1 MQRGNLGLYN
11 FFQLGELQRIVDYTN
26 EKYTEVSWK
35 QYGTWA
41 PKQNS
46 GMWSIS
52 VRDISIPSR
61 PDMLAPQATKRVK
74 GLPPMSVRYGNIPIM
89 GHAVQIAETDMREI
103 LEMADLTNQV
113 FADELT
119 ARMVNSLD
127 ILTAGF
133 HMQLNSW
140 VYEAL
145 TTDKIEVTQEMDL
158 GIPFRVDFGG
168 KEKLQ
173 LETTQPWFNADGT
186 ANANATVIKD
196 LQRMRKVADDNLVRY
211 DHFEVAKSTLDKI
224 LVHPNVVEAVSNRMT
239 NGLSTNMILSE
250 REVLGA
256 LSTGFDIPPIIA
268 VDEKSVADRNG
279 YIEDLP
285 ASFDLDTIVLIN
297 SGANLFSVKNSITN
311 IELDN
316 NPNTLKT
323 SAEDGR
329 INYLHM
335 YGSEPYGFKTSGE
348 LKAMPILTNPD
359 QVVRMKKLT
368 ASGVEAAMLNA
379 PAPTSAKT
387 TKPTSK

>member
-11 FFQLGELQRIVDYTN
+11 FFQLGELQQIVDYTN

-61 PDMLAPQATKRVK
+61 PDMLAPQATKKVK
-74 GLPPMSVRYGNIPIM
+74 GLPPTSVRYGNIPLM
-89 GHAVQIAETDMREI
+89 GHAIEISETDMREI
-103 LEMADLTNQV
+103 FELANLTNQV
-113 FADELT
+113 FADQVTE
-119 ARMVNSLD
+119 RMVNSID

-145 TTDKIEVTQEMDL
+145 TQDKIEVTKEMKL
-158 GIPFRVDFGG
+158 GLPFKIEFGG
-168 KEKLQ
+168 KEALQ
-173 LETTQPWFNADGT
+173 LETTLPWFNEDGT
-186 ANANATVIKD
+186 PNANATVIKD
-196 LQRMRKVADDNLVRY
+196 LQRMRKVADDNMVRY
-211 DHFEVAKSTLDKI
+211 DHFEVAKATLDKI
-224 LVHPNVVEAVSNRMT
+224 LTHPNVVEAVSNRMT
-239 NGLSTNMILSE
+239 NGLSTKMILSE
-250 REVLGA
+250 REVLDA
-256 LSTGFDIPPIIA
+256 LSTGFDIPIIIA

-279 YIEDLP
+279 FIEELP
-285 ASFDLDTIVLIN
+285 PSFDLDTIVLIN
-297 SGANLFSVKNSITN
+297 SGATLFSVKNSLTN
-311 IELDN
+311 IEFDN
-316 NPNTLKT
+316 NPKTLKT

-329 INYLHM
+329 INYLHI

-359 QVVRMKKLT
+359 QVVRMKKLKAT
-368 ASGVEAAMLNA
+368 GVQPVMFNA
-379 PAPTSAKT
+379 PAPTSGRTTKT
-387 TKPTSK
+387 TAK